1 MLFQADSE
9 LQILPDAAET
19 IWMIVPTIVVLAL
32 VALLAWVIVRA
43 VRRGARLAVAGQ
55 NIVDARPCRAWA
67 AHC

>member
-43 VRRGARLAVAGQ
+43 VRRGRG
-55 NIVDARPCRAWA
+55 
-67 AHC
+67 